1 VASPGSTTRHRKS
14 RWLSTR
20 HTRRVNMSRF
30 TSGQVRHQASLLDPL
45 GGDHPQ
51 IRSSRNLLREPVTRR
66 QSGGC

>member
-1 VASPGSTTRHRKS
+1 MVKH
-14 RWLSTR
+14 R

-51 IRSSRNLLREPVTRR
+51 IRSSRNLVRAASDEAPIWRKLGQP
-66 QSGGC
+66 